1 MRWSQLSTA
10 RRRDVAVEAFEVTH
24 PFHPLYGRRF
34 ELLELHRGWEE
45 ERVFFVHQGGQTRS
59 MPAVW
64 TSLQARDPF
73 VVSAGGRAF
82 FRPAD
87 LLAMVALIEGLKR

>member
-1 MRWSQLSTA
+1 
-10 RRRDVAVEAFEVTH
+10 
-24 PFHPLYGRRF
+24 
-34 ELLELHRGWEE
+34 
-45 ERVFFVHQGGQTRS
+45 VFFVHQGGQTRS